1 MKYSLLALFLGVI
14 LWLSNSAGAGNVQ
27 GIDRT
32 GSPISPGACDACHAG
47 GNFSPTLQAELLSN
61 GTAVTQYQ
69 PNTTY
74 TLRVRVN
81 ASNNPARYGFQAV
94 ALTGAANV
102 KAGSFG
108 TAPTGFRKTTIQN
121 REYIEH
127 STPRTSNTMD
137 FPWTSPATAGE
148 EIRFYAAAIASN
160 NANGSLGDSPTEL
173 DQALVIS
180 PLVSSSRE
188 EALPTLSFEILGQS
202 FIRLSSNVA
211 ADYQLTVFS
220 TAGTP
225 LSDRKIRVWPGQ
237 QEIALDL
244 DGLPAGIYIVS
255 LTDGRARLSRK
266 IIHQG

>member
-1 MKYSLLALFLGVI
+1 MKYSLLALFLGVV

-108 TAPTGFRKTTIQN
+108 TAPTGFRKTTIQS

-137 FPWTSPATAGE
+137 FPWTSPATAAE

-160 NANGSLGDSPTEL
+160 NASGSSGDSPTEL
-173 DQALVIS
+173 AQALVIS
-180 PLVSSSRE
+180 PLVSSTQD
-188 EALPTLSFEILGQS
+188 EAVPSMNFEILGQS

-211 ADYQLTVFS
+211 AEYQLTIFS
-220 TAGTP
+220 TAGIPVTN
-225 LSDRKIRVWPGQ
+225 RKIRVWPGQ
-237 QEIALDL
+237 QDLTLNL
-244 DGLPAGIYIVS
+244 DGLPAGIYIIS